1 MPELVPFLMF
11 QKDDAAEAMNF
22 YVSLFPGSAV
32 LSEQRYGPEG
42 PGKEGTIVMAEF
54 TLAGQ
59 KFRCSDSHVR
69 HGFDFTPSMSVF
81 VTLDSA
87 DDLEH
92 TYEALLEDRQALMPL
107 DDYGFGP
114 FGWVND
120 RFGVSW
126 QLNAPSV

>member
-11 QKDDAAEAMNF
+11 QNDDAAEAMSF
-22 YVSLFPGSAV
+22 YLSLFPDSAV
-32 LSEQRYGPEG
+32 LSEQRYGPDG
-42 PGKEGTIVMAEF
+42 PGKDGTIVMAEF

-69 HGFDFTPSMSVF
+69 HEFDFTPSMSTF
-81 VTLDSA
+81 VTCDST
-87 DDLEH
+87 DDLKRV
-92 TYEALLEDRQALMPL
+92 YAALGEGGQALMPL

-114 FGWVND
+114 FAWVND

-126 QLNAPSV
+126 QLNAPV